1 MDGSDS
7 FDRHIELNNLIFLLS
22 QILIET
28 SACWARV
35 WKKKFHQKIL
45 TCGVDMFLSIP
56 IDYKKKNLM
65 EECAIK
71 SNKFRKKKT
80 FLISENIAG

>member
-45 TCGVDMFLSIP
+45 TCGVDMFLSIL
-56 IDYKKKNLM
+56 IDYKKKTSWKNVQLKVTNF
-65 EECAIK
+65 E
-71 SNKFRKKKT
+71 KKKT